1 MKYQNVLSVLVLLLS
16 VAKAAADAQ
25 APVAAPAVAP
35 VPKVVAT
42 LATPPPLNAMIKCDE
57 LATVSTGSDS
67 PNYQYF
73 KDLLA
78 RGSDA
83 PLADF
88 LKLWYPDRGDGTNLD
103 SPFFACES
111 EALGAFTQPGDNQVP
126 ATCRPDVL
134 YSWGTVQKSHLTRH
148 HPDGTE
154 WTGPV
159 TTYNMAIA
167 NGTVFASISAVSTF
181 GYGDTLM
188 RFKIKPGT
196 PFNFQ
201 QFGASAGE
209 VSVRTYIYHDF
220 AISDSAVLESIS
232 VGTPEIYDEIIRD
245 ILRYQSGKRVS
256 VYVSNQEAGIERLY
270 AQAEDG
276 NDQSELHLK
285 RNLIE
290 IIREITSGEG
300 QVVYAKGSCRNRSR
314 KFSTAY
320 PNYIEPSALTPAN

>member
-1 MKYQNVLSVLVLLLS
+1 MLYAVDAWAAAQP
-16 VAKAAADAQ
+16 AADA
-25 APVAAPAVAP
+25 AAVGTPTVPA
-35 VPKVVAT
+35 K
-42 LATPPPLNAMIKCDE
+42 PPSLNAMVKCDE
-57 LATVSTGSDS
+57 TASVSTGSDS

-78 RGSDA
+78 RGADA
-83 PLADF
+83 PLTDF
-88 LKLWYPDRGDGTNLD
+88 LKLWYPDRGDGGNLE

-111 EALGAFTQPGDNQVP
+111 EALGAFKMPDDNQVP
-126 ATCRPDVL
+126 ANCRPDVL

-148 HPDGTE
+148 LPDGAE

-167 NGTVFASISAVSTF
+167 NGTVFTSISAVSTF

-201 QFGASAGE
+201 NFGASPGQ
-209 VSVRTYIYHDF
+209 VSVRADTFHDF
-220 AISDSAVLESIS
+220 AISDAAVLESIS
-232 VGTPEIYDEIIRD
+232 IGTPEIYDEIIRD
-245 ILRYQSGKRVS
+245 IVRYQSGKRVS
-256 VYVSNQEAGIERLY
+256 VYVSNQETGIARLF
-270 AQAEDG
+270 AQAIDG
-276 NDQSELHLK
+276 HDQSEAHLK
-285 RNLIE
+285 LNLIE

-300 QVVYAKGSCRNRSR
+300 QMVYAKGSCRNRAR

-320 PNYIEPSALTPAN
+320 PNYIEPNATPGK